1 MKRLVLLEWR
11 EISRDL
17 RSWLV
22 ALLPVFLFSFA
33 RTLAP
38 ADQGSA
44 AAFHEL
50 VDFGLAALAL
60 EVALAIDCVA
70 WQRDRGELELLLL
83 LPLSPARILGAKLA
97 AILVPTFLLEAV
109 QLLWALLLR
118 SALADSV
125 PSASAG
131 DVVRAAAFLF
141 AATLAAAVWSARIAL
156 SGRTL
161 RNASAKL
168 LVWTIFLIGVA
179 KSALLHF
186 PDRFWAI
193 VAVLLAFSAA
203 GFRSLLGCWNRP
215 ERWLVR

>member
-118 SALADSV
+118 SASADSA
-125 PSASAG
+125 PAAPE
-131 DVVRAAAFLF
+131 DVARAAAFLF

-168 LVWTIFLIGVA
+168 LVWTLFLIGVS
-179 KSALLHF
+179 KSALLFF
-186 PDRFWAI
+186 PDRFWAV
-193 VAVLLAFSAA
+193 VAALLAFSAA

>member
-38 ADQGSA
+38 AAQGSA

-109 QLLWALLLR
+109 QILWALLLR
-118 SALADSV
+118 S
-125 PSASAG
+125 G
-131 DVVRAAAFLF
+131 
-141 AATLAAAVWSARIAL
+141 
-156 SGRTL
+156 
-161 RNASAKL
+161 
-168 LVWTIFLIGVA
+168 
-179 KSALLHF
+179 H
-186 PDRFWAI
+186 
-193 VAVLLAFSAA
+193 
-203 GFRSLLGCWNRP
+203 
-215 ERWLVR
+215 LVREELP

>member
-22 ALLPVFLFSFA
+22 ALLPVFLFSLA

-38 ADQGSA
+38 ADTD
-44 AAFHEL
+44 AFHEL

-70 WQRDRGELELLLL
+70 LQRDRGELELLLL
-83 LPLSPARILGAKLA
+83 LPLSPARVLGAKIA
-97 AILVPTFLLEAV
+97 AVLVPTFLLEAV
-109 QLLWALLLR
+109 QILWALLLR
-118 SALADSV
+118 YAFADSA
-125 PSASAG
+125 PAACG
-131 DVVRAAAFLF
+131 DVARAGAFLF
-141 AATLAAAVWSARIAL
+141 AATLAAAVWSTRIAL

-168 LVWTIFLIGVA
+168 LVWTIFLIGVS
-179 KSALLHF
+179 KSALLLF
-186 PDRFWAI
+186 PERFPAV
-193 VAVLLAFSAA
+193 VAALLALSAL
-203 GFRSLLGCWNRP
+203 GFRSLLGRWNRP

>member
-38 ADQGSA
+38 ADPGAASA
-44 AAFHEL
+44 GFREL

-60 EVALAIDCVA
+60 EVALAIDCIA

-83 LPLSPARILGAKLA
+83 LPLPPSRILCAKIA
-97 AILVPTFLLEAV
+97 AILVPTFLLEVV
-109 QLLWALLLR
+109 QVLWALALR
-118 SALADSV
+118 SALADSAPV
-125 PSASAG
+125 AAG

-141 AATLAAAVWSARIAL
+141 AVTLAATVWSARIAL

-168 LVWTIFLIGVA
+168 LVWTIFLIGV
-179 KSALLHF
+179 SETALLLF
-186 PDRFWAI
+186 
-193 VAVLLAFSAA
+193 
-203 GFRSLLGCWNRP
+203 P
-215 ERWLVR
+215 ERFRPTEA